1 MFSNSTESTTVKAEL
16 PAALQTT
23 LNATAARGLNASRG
37 LPIAARVY
45 SLTAQPSVPAD
56 RLGTA
61 IVFVVSLALVAV
73 GVTMVARIWVNLAMI
88 R

>member
-1 MFSNSTESTTVKAEL
+1 MFSNSTESTTVKAGL

-23 LNATAARGLNASRG
+23 RNATAARALNASRG
-37 LPIAARVY
+37 LPVAARVY
-45 SLTAQPSVPAD
+45 SQTVQPSVPAD

-61 IVFVVSLALVAV
+61 IVFMLSLASVAV
-73 GVTMVARIWVNLAMI
+73 GVTIVARIWVNLAMI